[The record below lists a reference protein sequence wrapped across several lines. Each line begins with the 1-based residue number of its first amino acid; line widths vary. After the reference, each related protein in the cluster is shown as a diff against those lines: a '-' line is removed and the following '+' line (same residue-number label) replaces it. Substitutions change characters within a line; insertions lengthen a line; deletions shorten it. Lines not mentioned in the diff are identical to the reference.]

1 MRFSKLSDD
10 EIKIILT
17 FPFLIHLPETMK
29 ILNLTFLFFFI
40 SSLNA
45 IFAQKFISHHQ
56 ESSIGTKPPVVI
68 KNNTRVLIIENGFF
82 DIELP
87 KRGRLTGSLTLES
100 EEEINGFKKQVFKT
114 DQDCILVIDE
124 NLIFLNL
131 YRTDDMA
138 HTFFLENYIEPS
150 ESGKIKKAKETEYK
164 VNVEVYGKFTA
175 DCLKEGIIKPGMN
188 GTAVLLVLGTPT
200 DLIERKTKSGFSSHL
215 VYENMDVFIENNIVS
230 SIVKR
235 KRIR

>member
-100 EEEINGFKKQVFKT
+100 EEEINGFKKQVF
-114 DQDCILVIDE
+114 
-124 NLIFLNL
+124 
-131 YRTDDMA
+131 
-138 HTFFLENYIEPS
+138 
-150 ESGKIKKAKETEYK
+150 
-164 VNVEVYGKFTA
+164 
-175 DCLKEGIIKPGMN
+175 
-188 GTAVLLVLGTPT
+188 
-200 DLIERKTKSGFSSHL
+200 
-215 VYENMDVFIENNIVS
+215 
-230 SIVKR
+230 
-235 KRIR
+235 

>member
-1 MRFSKLSDD
+1 MR
-10 EIKIILT
+10 II
-17 FPFLIHLPETMK
+17 
-29 ILNLTFLFFFI
+29 NLTLFLLF
-40 SSLNA
+40 SSYNI
-45 IFAQKFISHHQ
+45 IFGQKFISNYQ
-56 ESSIGTKPPVVI
+56 ESIIGTKPAVVF
-68 KNNTRVLIIENGFF
+68 KNNARVLIIENGFF

-87 KRGRLTGSLTLES
+87 KRGKLTGSLTLES

-114 DQDCILVIDE
+114 DQDCILVIEE

-131 YRTDDMA
+131 FRTDDMA

-150 ESGKIKKAKETEYK
+150 ESEKVKKAKESEYK
-164 VNVEVYGKFTA
+164 VNLELWGKFTA
-175 DCLKEGIIKPGMN
+175 DCLKEGIIKPGMI
-188 GTAVLLVLGTPT
+188 GTAALLFLGTPS
-200 DLIERKTKSGFSSHL
+200 DLIEIETKSGIVSHL